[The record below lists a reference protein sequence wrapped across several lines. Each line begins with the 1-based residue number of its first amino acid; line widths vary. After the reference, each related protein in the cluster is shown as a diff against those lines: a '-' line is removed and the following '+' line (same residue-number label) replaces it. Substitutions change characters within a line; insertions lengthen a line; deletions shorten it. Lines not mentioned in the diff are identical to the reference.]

1 MLAAVRPRVRFPI
14 RSRVT
19 QPDPSGPDRP
29 LTIGIC
35 TRDRPESLLRCLRSV
50 RHAAE
55 VTDAVIVADDASAQ
69 PVEQAVRQALGGDAP
84 AGLKILR
91 NPEPIGPTAG
101 RNRIAREARTPFI
114 LYLDDD
120 AVLLGAESVRAGLAV
135 LQADPAVAVVAFP
148 QADENG
154 RLYPPGAQPSPA
166 TEPVRVQAFIGFAH
180 MARRDAV
187 VQAGGYRELLQ
198 FLGEERDLSVRLI
211 DRGYHIV
218 YLPDAPVAHLTD
230 PAGRDARR
238 FLHLTVRN
246 DVLSALLN
254 EPLPFALA
262 TVPVRLWRY
271 FPMRRHWGGEDPG
284 GFRRIVGS
292 VAGAL
297 PRVRRER
304 TPIRWST
311 LRTWRA
317 LAQSP
322 PYRGPEGGP

>member
-1 MLAAVRPRVRFPI
+1 M
-14 RSRVT
+14 T
-19 QPDPSGPDRP
+19 QPLPTSPDRP

-35 TRDRPESLLRCLRSV
+35 TRDRRESLLRCLRSV

-55 VTDAVIVADDASAQ
+55 VADAVIVADDASAE
-69 PVEQAVRQALGGDAP
+69 PMEQAVREALGADAS
-84 AGLKILR
+84 AGLTILR
-91 NPEPIGPTAG
+91 NPAPIGPTAG
-101 RNRIAREARTPFI
+101 RNRIARQARTPFI

-120 AVLLGAESVRAGLAV
+120 AVLLTAESVRAGLAV

-154 RLYPPGAQPSPA
+154 SLYPPGAQPSPA
-166 TEPVRVQAFIGFAH
+166 TEPVLVQAFIGFAH
-180 MARRDAV
+180 MVRRDAV
-187 VQAGGYRELLQ
+187 VAAGGYREILEI
-198 FLGEERDLSVRLI
+198 LGEERDLSVRLI
-211 DRGYHIV
+211 DRGYRIV
-218 YLPDAPVAHLTD
+218 YLPHAPVAHLSD

-254 EPLPFALA
+254 EPLPVALA
-262 TVPVRLWRY
+262 TVPARLWRY
-271 FPMRRHWGGEDPG
+271 FPMRRHWGGKDPG
-284 GFRRIVGS
+284 GFRRIVRG
-292 VAGAL
+292 VADAL
-297 PRVRRER
+297 PRIRRER
-304 TPIRWST
+304 RPVRWST